1 MTQAQIDRAVSRALG
16 EDVRAIHQRGFS
28 LVDPDNDNFD
38 PECDSQE
45 PQMIDWDDLDGPSMP
60 FLSASKLLTHQKGKH
75 YFQNRNTHF

>member
-45 PQMIDWDDLDGPSMP
+45 PQMIDWDNLDGPSMP
-60 FLSASKLLTHQKGKH
+60 FLNAI
-75 YFQNRNTHF
+75 